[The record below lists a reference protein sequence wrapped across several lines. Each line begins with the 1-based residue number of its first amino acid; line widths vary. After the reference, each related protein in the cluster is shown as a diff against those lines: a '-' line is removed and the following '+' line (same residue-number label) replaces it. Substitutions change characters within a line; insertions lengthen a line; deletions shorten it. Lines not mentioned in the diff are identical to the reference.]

1 MLRTLRI
8 KNLATI
14 EEIELNLKKGLTILT
29 GETGA
34 GKSIIIDGIRLIQGE
49 KGSPDM
55 IRTGEAQLSVEAIFA
70 GTARSSV
77 SEETS
82 ETFFQRILSNRGSGR
97 GYVNGTLVPTK
108 LMQENGDLLVDIYG
122 QNDHAF
128 LRKKE
133 NQLDYLDAYSE
144 ALDLRRETARVAQDT
159 RKLIREKTELEAREK
174 EREQRLDFL
183 RYIIHEIEEADLKP
197 DEEETLHQ
205 ERNFLK
211 NVEKIQHLISEALQ
225 LAYMQDTSISPQ
237 LSKLQGLVLA
247 LSEFDFSLK
256 EMLSSL
262 DSFAI
267 GIREL
272 SDHLIRMQ
280 SRDGESTEDLE
291 RVEERLSLIE
301 KLKRKYGKSAKDILA
316 FLNKSREEYET
327 LTTSSE
333 KLEELGAAINKS
345 FVLYREKAKALWAAR
360 RNGAARLEKDIE
372 NEIGFLGM
380 QKARVR
386 IDLQS
391 TLSELTLNDKIRD
404 TGTEEVEFLISPNP
418 GEDPKPLRKIASGG
432 ELSRIMLAIKSIGR
446 EQERERTLI
455 FDEIDSGIG
464 GKIADFVARKL
475 QKLAASHQVLCIT
488 HLPQIASFART
499 HIKIEKQIVGDRT
512 FTTVS
517 ELNFEERV
525 EEVAR
530 MMSGSRVTESGLR
543 TARELLERN
552 SGTVLNPDPGMKGF
566 VQ

>member
-14 EEIELNLKKGLTILT
+14 EEIELNLKKGLTILS

-49 KGSPDM
+49 KGSLDM
-55 IRTGEAQLSVEAIFA
+55 IRTGEEQLSVEAIFD
-70 GTARSSV
+70 GTPLSPTA
-77 SEETS
+77 EEKA
-82 ETFFQRILSNRGSGR
+82 ETLFQRILSTRGSGR

-108 LMQENGDLLVDIYG
+108 LLQKNGALLVDIYG

-133 NQLDYLDAYSE
+133 NQMDYLDAYAE
-144 ALDLRRETARVAQDT
+144 ALDLRRETARIAQDV
-159 RKLIREKTELEAREK
+159 RKLIREKNDLVLREK

-197 DEEETLHQ
+197 DEEESLHQ
-205 ERNFLK
+205 ERNLLK
-211 NVEKIQHLISEALQ
+211 NAEKIKHLINEALQ
-225 LAYMQDTSISPQ
+225 LSYLQDTSISPQ

-247 LSEFDFSLK
+247 LSEFDLSLK
-256 EMLSSL
+256 DMLSSL

-267 GIREL
+267 GIREMC
-272 SDHLIRMQ
+272 DHLIRMQ
-280 SRDGESTEDLE
+280 GRDGESSEGLE
-291 RVEERLSLIE
+291 RIEERLSLIE
-301 KLKRKYGKSAKDILA
+301 KLKRKYGESAKDILV

-327 LTTSSE
+327 LITSSE
-333 KLEELGAAINKS
+333 KLEDLGVAIKKS
-345 FVLYREKAKALWAAR
+345 FDLYREKAEALCTAR
-360 RNGAARLEKDIE
+360 RNGASRLEKDIE

-391 TLSELTLNDKIRD
+391 TLSELTPNDKIRD

-446 EQERERTLI
+446 EQEQGRTLI

-464 GKIADFVARKL
+464 GKIADFVAQKL
-475 QKLAASHQVLCIT
+475 QKLAVSHQVLCIT

-499 HIKIEKQIVGDRT
+499 HIKIEKQIVVDRT

-552 SGTVLNPDPGMKGF
+552 SGSVLPFEG
-566 VQ
+566 

>member
-14 EEIELNLKKGLTILT
+14 EEIELNLKKGLTILS

-49 KGSPDM
+49 KGSLDM
-55 IRTGEAQLSVEAIFA
+55 IRTGEEQLSVEAIFD
-70 GTARSSV
+70 GTPLSPTA
-77 SEETS
+77 EEKA
-82 ETFFQRILSNRGSGR
+82 ETLFQRILSTRGSGR

-108 LMQENGDLLVDIYG
+108 LLQKNGALLVDIYG

-133 NQLDYLDAYSE
+133 NQMDYLDAYAE
-144 ALDLRRETARVAQDT
+144 ALDLRRETARIAQDV
-159 RKLIREKTELEAREK
+159 RKLIREKNDLVLREK

-197 DEEETLHQ
+197 DEEASLHQ
-205 ERNFLK
+205 ERNLLK
-211 NVEKIQHLISEALQ
+211 NAEKIKHLINEALQ
-225 LAYMQDTSISPQ
+225 LSYLQDTSISPQ

-247 LSEFDFSLK
+247 LSEFDLSLK
-256 EMLSSL
+256 DMLSSL

-267 GIREL
+267 GIREMC
-272 SDHLIRMQ
+272 DHLIRMQ
-280 SRDGESTEDLE
+280 GRDGESSEGLE
-291 RVEERLSLIE
+291 RIEERLSLIE
-301 KLKRKYGKSAKDILA
+301 KLKRKYGESAKDILV

-327 LTTSSE
+327 LITSSE
-333 KLEELGAAINKS
+333 KLEDLGVAINKS
-345 FVLYREKAKALWAAR
+345 FCLYREKAEALCAAR

-391 TLSELTLNDKIRD
+391 TLSELTPNDKIRD

-446 EQERERTLI
+446 EQEQGRTLI

-464 GKIADFVARKL
+464 GKIADFVAQKL
-475 QKLAASHQVLCIT
+475 QKLAVAHQVLCIT

-499 HIKIEKQIVGDRT
+499 HIKIEKKIVVDRT

-552 SGTVLNPDPGMKGF
+552 SGSIR
-566 VQ
+566 